1 MKVGTRE
8 HEGEESSSQVTKKT
22 KTAKSTTNINIILE
36 AFVHL
41 DSDGVQAV
49 SNLLQLRVAFTNL
62 LTPEKKEI
70 LELQRKTAKLNN
82 QKANV

>member
-1 MKVGTRE
+1 MKLGTRKL
-8 HEGEESSSQVTKKT
+8 EGEGSSSQITKKT
-22 KTAKSTTNINIILE
+22 QKQQKQPPILV
-36 AFVHL
+36 FFQKHHL

-70 LELQRKTAKLNN
+70 LELQRKTAKIKN
-82 QKANV
+82 QKANA